1 MGMNYY
7 TETDYTETGYGL
19 FLTDDEMMI
28 FARKIYEKDGQKLEK
43 GKEEDLIDFLYDLPD
58 SILVSDDNFDER
70 DVFFLD
76 KEDHICDFADG
87 LMLYAK
93 KQGNIFKEEEDQLYS
108 GPDEMAKEFED
119 RYGKYLPEGF
129 DIKSRLC
136 YFAGAVYL

>member
-7 TETDYTETGYGL
+7 AETGYGL

-28 FARKIYEKDGQKLEK
+28 FARKIYEEDKQKFEK
-43 GKEEDLIDFLYDLPD
+43 CEGEDLLNLLYDFPD
-58 SILVSDDNFDER
+58 SILVSDDNFDQR
-70 DVFFLD
+70 DVLFLD
-76 KEDHICDFADG
+76 KEDHIWDFTTG

-93 KQGNIFKEEEDQLYS
+93 KQGHIFREEEDQLYS

-119 RYGKYLPEGF
+119 RYGEYLPEGF

-136 YFAGAVYL
+136 YFAGAVFL

>member
-7 TETDYTETGYGL
+7 AETGYGL

-28 FARKIYEKDGQKLEK
+28 FAKRMCEKDGQKLEEVE
-43 GKEEDLIDFLYDLPD
+43 EEDLIDLLYELPD
-58 SILVSDDNFDER
+58 STLVSDDNFARR
-70 DVFFLD
+70 DVIFLD

-93 KQGNIFKEEEDQLYS
+93 KQGHVFKREEDQLYS

-129 DIKSRLC
+129 NIKSRLC
-136 YFAGAVYL
+136 YFAGAVFL